1 MKLRVINIE
10 IQHFLGCPNSP
21 ILMERVKEAIKTFDN
36 IIYKEVLVDSNEKAE
51 KSKFRGS
58 PTLLINGED
67 FKNQPEPE
75 NPALACR
82 YYPKGLPTVEQ
93 IKNKLNEFKFR

>member
-1 MKLRVINIE
+1 MKPRVINIE

-21 ILMERVKEAIKTFDN
+21 TLIERIKEAVKSFDN
-36 IIYKEVLVDSNEKAE
+36 VTYTEVLVDTNEKAKE
-51 KSKFRGS
+51 IKFKGS

-67 FKNQPEPE
+67 FENQPEPE

-82 YYPKGLPTVEQ
+82 YYPTGLPEVYQ
-93 IKNKLNEFKFR
+93 IKDKLSYF